1 MIISKTPYR
10 LPLSGGGTDLKFYY
24 SKKGSEF
31 LTTSINEY
39 VYVLLSHRKID
50 NNYLIQ
56 TTQTQFA
63 NNLNEIDHILIK
75 ETLKYFKIK
84 EKLHV
89 GTFSTVPTRTG
100 LGTSSAMVVGLI
112 NCILKFKNIKLSRKN
127 IRNCLPCRKRS
138 V

>member
-31 LTTSINEY
+31 LTASIDEY

-56 TTQTQFA
+56 TTKSQFA
-63 NNLNEIDHILIK
+63 NTLSQVDHVLIK
-75 ETLKYFKIK
+75 ETLKKFKIK
-84 EKLHV
+84 EKLNI
-89 GTFSTVPTRTG
+89 GTFSTVPMNR
-100 LGTSSAMVVGLI
+100 
-112 NCILKFKNIKLSRKN
+112 
-127 IRNCLPCRKRS
+127 IRNL
-138 V
+138 